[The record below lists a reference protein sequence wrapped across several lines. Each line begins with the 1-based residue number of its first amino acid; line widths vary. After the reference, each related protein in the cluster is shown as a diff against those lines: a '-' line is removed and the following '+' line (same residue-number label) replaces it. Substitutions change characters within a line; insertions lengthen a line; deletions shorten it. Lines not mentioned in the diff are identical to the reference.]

1 MGEIRAFYKIFGCSF
16 VGNGRNLVG
25 FMFRIQVVRIFRLT
39 RIIEIVFPNCRRF
52 FNPTHQKKHD
62 AQPANA
68 DDQPNMLPGKKARQ
82 TQIKV
87 RHGGSDG
94 RQQQTTQT
102 RCEPAIFFKPRRYHA
117 TPRQHVRLHGHTDGD
132 KGAKEDKKVETWRS
146 GKDFQ
151 RAHADKRAA
160 EQGDKSAQE
169 GFCRITV
176 VPTPDVR
183 QSDARQ

>member
-1 MGEIRAFYKIFGCSF
+1 
-16 VGNGRNLVG
+16 
-25 FMFRIQVVRIFRLT
+25 MFRIQVVRIFRLT
-39 RIIEIVFPNCRRF
+39 RIIEVVFLNRRRF

-62 AQPANA
+62 AQPENA
-68 DDQPNMLPGKKARQ
+68 DGKPNVLPGKKARQ

-87 RHGGSDG
+87 RHRGCDG
-94 RQQQTTQT
+94 RQQQTGQS

-160 EQGDKSAQE
+160 EQGDKSAQKV
-169 GFCRITV
+169 FCRITI